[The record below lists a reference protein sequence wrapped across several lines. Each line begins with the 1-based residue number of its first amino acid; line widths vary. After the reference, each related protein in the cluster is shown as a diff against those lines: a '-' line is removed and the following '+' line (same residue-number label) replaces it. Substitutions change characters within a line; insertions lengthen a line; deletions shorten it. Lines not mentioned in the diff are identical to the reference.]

1 MSFAKSFANADSGAC
16 IIRFSKDS
24 IDYVAISE
32 ERLIRKKFPYT
43 FPIHSIFY
51 CLNYYKINLDD
62 VDLLVSDWIR
72 KKRWFCIWVK
82 RRFF

>member
-1 MSFAKSFANADSGAC
+1 MFKYILGIQSFANADSGAC
-16 IIRFSKDS
+16 IIKFSEDS

-51 CLNYYKINLDD
+51 CLNYYKIKLVFDAG
-62 VDLLVSDWIR
+62 VETAGCSTLL
-72 KKRWFCIWVK
+72 
-82 RRFF
+82 